1 MSPSLRQMRAFVAL
15 AKTGSFT
22 LAAEYLHV
30 TQSALSGL
38 IKELESVLGGR
49 VVERSTRKTQLPEIG
64 RELEPLV
71 EKMMGAAEGAV
82 AGRLGGMWRW
92 PGGPPCM

>member
-30 TQSALSGL
+30 TQSALSG
-38 IKELESVLGGR
+38 
-49 VVERSTRKTQLPEIG
+49 
-64 RELEPLV
+64 
-71 EKMMGAAEGAV
+71 
-82 AGRLGGMWRW
+82 
-92 PGGPPCM
+92 